1 MTTITSSLINY
12 LVSCNNYCNWQSLII
27 LCVSHPASSYLL
39 RTKACTILLSMVEA
53 VSPAYR

>member
-27 LCVSHPASSYLL
+27 YVSHPVITYLVRGGWVIDMWWAL
-39 RTKACTILLSMVEA
+39 DT
-53 VSPAYR
+53 